1 MSYKYDDFIFVLQP
15 IWYIQPII
23 WWHAFCPPGFCL
35 SFSSFDMEDLPEQD
49 EENMDEYLEVN
60 SPEPPEPVEPDDT
73 LQTDSQSSQLHPE
86 QDMPHVFKVGA
97 SQSAC

>member
-1 MSYKYDDFIFVLQP
+1 
-15 IWYIQPII
+15 
-23 WWHAFCPPGFCL
+23 
-35 SFSSFDMEDLPEQD
+35 MEDLSEHD
-49 EENMDEYLEVN
+49 EEDMDEYLEVN

-73 LQTDSQSSQLHPE
+73 LQTDANSQPGLLHPE